1 MKKLLVSATLM
12 LVLGAPFVNAQ
23 SVTYQI
29 SAIIPAIVGVNV
41 PDPNEMDAGMVSNAQ
56 LEKMVERTFRNDQAI
71 ILETFVPR

>member
-29 SAIIPAIVGVNV
+29 SAIILAIVGVNV
-41 PDPNEMDAGMVSNAQ
+41 PDPNEDAGTVSNAQ